1 MLVWIPNFDLAKLL
15 FQILNFVLEQ
25 ITVPSAAA
33 FDSTIHLLWDN
44 VAVGNPAKSSLI
56 CFFLKQSKCDMFGAG
71 VEVFGKPVCPVTTYF
86 WHTSFAQRC
95 SMSIFK
101 DSQGKPVMKSVFI
114 WEIWDAH
121 TSMGLPANKIPS
133 HRQACQPSYSKSLE
147 IGLSGGWGSTTIAH
161 KPHPLQ
167 EDRRF
172 RARNSIN
179 TSLCRLHNLGMHSLV
194 SWTRNPLLRKAKF
207 GDRFQHQATFFV
219 R

>member
-1 MLVWIPNFDLAKLL
+1 
-15 FQILNFVLEQ
+15 
-25 ITVPSAAA
+25 
-33 FDSTIHLLWDN
+33 
-44 VAVGNPAKSSLI
+44 
-56 CFFLKQSKCDMFGAG
+56 
-71 VEVFGKPVCPVTTYF
+71 
-86 WHTSFAQRC
+86 
-95 SMSIFK
+95 MSIFK

-133 HRQACQPSYSKSLE
+133 HRQACQPSYSKNLE
-147 IGLSGGWGSTTIAH
+147 TGLSGGWGSTRIAC

-172 RARNSIN
+172 RVRNSIN

-219 R
+219 RWSKEIGVTSIIRIAFVDIHMAKWTPREISLCGRETMRLALKSWDSR